1 MFDHYPD
8 VNHDGK
14 HDVEDA
20 IIFHSEM
27 DAVNEADREHRRS
40 SVSGST
46 IHSGPVGSPDWA
58 AEVILKAIFL
68 GIPVGYFALLVSGIL
83 PINVVTAFLALFL
96 GTGFVRMLTL
106 L

>member
-40 SVSGST
+40 SVSGPS

-58 AEVILKAIFL
+58 AYVITKALFIGVL
-68 GIPVGYFALLVSGIL
+68 IAILLSF
-83 PINVVTAFLALFL
+83 FLALVTIL
-96 GTGFVRMLTL
+96 RPLTL
-106 L
+106 

>member
-8 VNHDGK
+8 MNHDGVK
-14 HDVEDA
+14 DVHDA
-20 IIFHSEM
+20 IQFHSEM

-40 SVSGST
+40 GVSGPS
-46 IHSGPVGSPDWA
+46 IPSSPVGSPDWA

-68 GIPVGYFALLVSGIL
+68 GVPVGYFALLVSGIL
-83 PINVVTAFLALFL
+83 PINVVTGFLAVFL

>member
-27 DAVNEADREHRRS
+27 DAVNEADREHARS
-40 SVSGST
+40 GVSDST

-58 AEVILKAIFL
+58 AYVITKALFIGVPGLFL
-68 GIPVGYFALLVSGIL
+68 LLSINGVI
-83 PINVVTAFLALFL
+83 PINGFTAILSLLSLVTILR
-96 GTGFVRMLTL
+96 TLTL
-106 L
+106 